1 MYFKSLPVRYIDR
14 TEKGPMKRQ
23 GVIFAR
29 PLPHKKPSDRRNYVR
44 LCVILLA
51 NQTQLDCGYD
61 RYNENRHPLV
71 SFTEIPIVRQKFR
84 AFFLARNKAF
94 SVIT

>member
-1 MYFKSLPVRYIDR
+1 MYFKSLPVRVSIVP
-14 TEKGPMKRQ
+14 TEKELTERQ

-29 PLPHKKPSDRRNYVR
+29 SLPHKKPSDRRNYVR

-61 RYNENRHPLV
+61 RYNENRHPRV
-71 SFTEIPIVRQKFR
+71 IYRDTDCTAKIPSASRSQ
-84 AFFLARNKAF
+84 
-94 SVIT
+94 